1 MTARL
6 KPHPEPH
13 GDFLTVESG
22 RVAFTKEVA
31 LVYAEELVAFEY
43 DRVPRRRV
51 ADQDIEASL
60 RSRPIAVVLDELETR
75 MNFDQSHQ
83 WVMEPHEGLE
93 GLRPVEAVAQG
104 RVEDV
109 LRMIEGQPTAS

>member
-60 RSRPIAVVLDELETR
+60 RSRPIAVVLDEARDE
-75 MNFDQSHQ
+75 D
-83 WVMEPHEGLE
+83 E
-93 GLRPVEAVAQG
+93 LRPEPSVGHGAA
-104 RVEDV
+104 
-109 LRMIEGQPTAS
+109 